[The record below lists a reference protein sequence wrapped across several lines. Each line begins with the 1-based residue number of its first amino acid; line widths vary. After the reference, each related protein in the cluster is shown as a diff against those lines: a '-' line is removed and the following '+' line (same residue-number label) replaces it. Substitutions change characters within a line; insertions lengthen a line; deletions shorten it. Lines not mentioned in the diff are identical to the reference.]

1 MARSCWLGVV
11 SRREM
16 IIVDFAKRS
25 KMAAVTMHFKK
36 RQEHRKVH
44 ASYAEGEM

>member
-1 MARSCWLGVV
+1 MLARCGVEERNDH
-11 SRREM
+11 SGFCKK
-16 IIVDFAKRS
+16 DQ